1 METPSTFHLNFSPI
15 MIGERMAVD
24 IIETHIVDDVNIT
37 FPKDNDT
44 KFKSLLSIYNFVRI
58 PKILTSIESKR

>member
-15 MIGERMAVD
+15 MIGERTAVD

-44 KFKSLLSIYNFVRI
+44 ALKASDKIIKNNPKSHSNCI
-58 PKILTSIESKR
+58 